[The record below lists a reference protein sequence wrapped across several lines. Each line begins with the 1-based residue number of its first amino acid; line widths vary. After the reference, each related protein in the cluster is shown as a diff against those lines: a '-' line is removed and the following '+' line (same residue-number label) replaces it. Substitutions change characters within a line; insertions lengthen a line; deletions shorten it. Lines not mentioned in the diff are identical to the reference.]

1 MTRSQQAPSAVPV
14 AAAPQTNGD
23 YSSEMLA
30 RLGEV
35 EGFVFDMDGTL
46 VLGDERNHGL
56 APLPGALEIT
66 EWLERRGVPFVVF
79 TNGTTRP
86 PADYARNLRQAGF
99 KLADAAMLTPA
110 ISAAD
115 LFTRLKFRRVL
126 ALGGPGLREPLED
139 SGLVVVEPVGR
150 PQADAVLIGWY
161 REFTMD
167 GLEAACH
174 AVWNGARVYS
184 ASQALYFATASGK
197 ALGTSRAI
205 AAMIRE
211 LTGCRIHVI
220 GKPSL
225 DALRCAARRLG
236 VKAANLA
243 VVGDDPTLEVPMA
256 HRGRALAIAVNTGLG
271 NADSFARLPAARR
284 PHISVAGLEELLG
297 LCRRA
302 AAG

>member
-1 MTRSQQAPSAVPV
+1 MTDVGIKASAATL
-14 AAAPQTNGD
+14 AAAAQTNGAC
-23 YSSEMLA
+23 SSAMLE
-30 RLGEV
+30 RLRAV
-35 EGFVFDMDGTL
+35 EGFVLDMDGTL
-46 VLGDERNHGL
+46 VLGDQHNHGL

-86 PADYARNLRQAGF
+86 PADYARSLRQAGF
-99 KLADAAMLTPA
+99 TLADAAMLTPA
-110 ISAAD
+110 VSAAD

-126 ALGGPGLREPLED
+126 ALGGEGLREPLEN
-139 SGLVVVEPVGR
+139 SGLEVVEPVGR